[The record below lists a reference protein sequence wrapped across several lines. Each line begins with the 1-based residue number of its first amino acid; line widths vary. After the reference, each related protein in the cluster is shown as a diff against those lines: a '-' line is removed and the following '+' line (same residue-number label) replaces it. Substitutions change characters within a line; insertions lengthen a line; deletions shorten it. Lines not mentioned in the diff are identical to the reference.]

1 LNLATNSTESFPIVS
16 DAPQS
21 VLAILRI
28 AALQSPSKA
37 ELPAC
42 IFLPSNT
49 DAPGGRLRLERIKGD
64 LQSAGVARGD
74 DLTVG
79 DDACV
84 EASAGNRQARDSD
97 LGIAAV
103 RQGHILVAGRADD
116 TAVKGHAGG
125 AGGQNKRS
133 PVHGEGEGLGGV
145 RQHTVAGRK
154 SNRIIPG
161 SAQHAAAES
170 HSRGRAPDWLIDGG
184 GVPAVVTVNNPPE
197 PTVKVALEE
206 PASNGATEGGFTVSV
221 TVLLVTF
228 PTLLLTSTAKD
239 ASVSEVLLAA
249 VVYEKDVAPLMAT
262 LF

>member
-1 LNLATNSTESFPIVS
+1 MTLALKPAPETDRPAIVT
-16 DAPQS
+16 
-21 VLAILRI
+21 L
-28 AALQSPSKA
+28 
-37 ELPAC
+37 ELPL
-42 IFLPSNT
+42 F
-49 DAPGGRLRLERIKGD
+49 
-64 LQSAGVARGD
+64 
-74 DLTVG
+74 
-79 DDACV
+79 
-84 EASAGNRQARDSD
+84 
-97 LGIAAV
+97 V
-103 RQGHILVAGRADD
+103 RVTFWLLVADD
-116 TAVKGHAGG
+116 TVVKGHAGG

-262 LF
+262 LVLKPLITERRSSTCDHEEGVCLDATVFADRLSCNRRRRNTRT